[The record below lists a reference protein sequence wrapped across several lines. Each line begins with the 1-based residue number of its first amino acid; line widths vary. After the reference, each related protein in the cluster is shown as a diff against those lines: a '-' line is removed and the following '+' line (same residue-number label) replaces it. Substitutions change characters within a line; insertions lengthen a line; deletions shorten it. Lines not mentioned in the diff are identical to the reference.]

1 MNTAT
6 GERGGSREL
15 PQLIMTH
22 QAAAMAMAGQQQQAM
37 LPCKEAEAEFREAM
51 VVLVRS
57 LPGLP
62 PAVSCGVAMLA

>member
-1 MNTAT
+1 
-6 GERGGSREL
+6 
-15 PQLIMTH
+15 
-22 QAAAMAMAGQQQQAM
+22 MAGQQQAI

-62 PAVSCGVAMLA
+62 PAVSCGVAVLV